1 MPHCLDAVVRHR
13 SSGSRGRPGTGP
25 PSTWSRRRRRT
36 KRSARR
42 GGGPEST
49 SATARTPRR
58 PGRRAS
64 GFFRCPF
71 PMLLVLPRIRSDD
84 CPGSLQD
91 AVDATLRVTQA
102 GGAIDTGRRAGA
114 RVAHRRL
121 RRSRGGRARRGGGRL
136 VPGRAAAAALDDQ
149 FKYRLRPRPR
159 PRRGRPQESFDSCG
173 PAGRPREDARQ
184 HVHAQ
189 GPERNSDAFRG
200 YVLGAQPRAPGRAPV
215 VRRLARREG
224 GPRLLRRAARRLS
237 HGRRRSIE

>member
-1 MPHCLDAVVRHR
+1 MVQASSTDEAIRAARRRARINERDRADAAAARAARERFFPV
-13 SSGSRGRPGTGP
+13 SFSDAPGAAAYTKRRLPGEP
-25 PSTWSRRRRRT
+25 TRRRRR
-36 KRSARR
+36 
-42 GGGPEST
+42 
-49 SATARTPRR
+49 
-58 PGRRAS
+58 
-64 GFFRCPF
+64 
-71 PMLLVLPRIRSDD
+71 
-84 CPGSLQD
+84 
-91 AVDATLRVTQA
+91 TLRVTQA
-102 GGAIDTGRRAGA
+102 GGAIDAGRRAGA

-136 VPGRAAAAALDDQ
+136 VPGRAATAALDDQ